1 MKRLIAGIILPL
13 VLVILMCGSVFAMDD
28 TVDVGEVLF
37 HQDFSLVSKSGGAGL
52 DEYGLRFG
60 SAGST
65 PEEMSLTDGSL
76 SLKTGSGNRLY
87 LLLCDTDKTDSFTG
101 EFTFRFVEPE
111 SSRAYLAFML
121 TCRGEEPTNISSVV
135 IRADGTVDDFSE
147 PTREMK
153 KAITSGEAVSVK
165 IPIESGVLSE
175 MTLTAGEKSC
185 TLKRS
190 DVLLV
195 SSGSNGFVMRN
206 TGVELDEIYIVH
218 GAHYAVKTGYY
229 ADNTYSAAVEA
240 EYHDVS
246 EGTAELSPETG
257 EGSVGIAV
265 LVSSFVGA
273 KIVSRR
279 KRFRL

>member
-1 MKRLIAGIILPL
+1 MKRLIAGVVLPI
-13 VLVILMCGSVFAMDD
+13 VMVFLMCGFVFAMDESAD
-28 TVDVGEVLF
+28 GDVNVGDVLF
-37 HQDFSLVSKSGGAGL
+37 HQDFSAGAGAGL
-52 DEYGLRFG
+52 SEFGLRLG
-60 SAGST
+60 EAGSS
-65 PEEMSLTDGSL
+65 PEEMSLKDGVL
-76 SLKTGSGNRLY
+76 GLRTGSGNRLY
-87 LLLCDTDKTDSFTG
+87 ILLCDTDKTDTFTG

-111 SSRAYLAFML
+111 STRAYLAFML

-147 PTREMK
+147 PTKEIK
-153 KAITSGEAVSVK
+153 EAITSGGTVSVK

-195 SSGSNGFVMRN
+195 SSGGNGFVMRN

-229 ADNTYSAAVEA
+229 SDNSYSAAVEA
-240 EYHDVS
+240 EHQEVED
-246 EGTAELSPETG
+246 EAELSPETG
-257 EGSVGIAV
+257 EGRVGAAV
-265 LVSSFVGA
+265 VLSSAVGA
-273 KIVSRR
+273 KLMSRR
-279 KRFRL
+279 RRIRL